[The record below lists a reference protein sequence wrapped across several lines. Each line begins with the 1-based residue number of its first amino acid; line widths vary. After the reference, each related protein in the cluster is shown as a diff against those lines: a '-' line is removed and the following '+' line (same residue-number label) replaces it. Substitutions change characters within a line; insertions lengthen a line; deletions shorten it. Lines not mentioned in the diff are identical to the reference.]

1 MSSAFRIQ
9 SVDQRMLPVA
19 RQLHAVQMSAYAQEA
34 RLLGAVYFPPLERT
48 VEDVRICAEEFMGAF
63 VGDEIVGA
71 IGVCPEDEGTGVRI
85 ASLVVAPQFQ
95 RRGIGRG
102 LMAAVLAAH
111 DGEELT
117 VQTGAKNLPAL
128 ALYAQVGFVELGR
141 WLVGRE
147 PLELIKLRR
156 PAIADSSRAR
166 NTAYPLA
173 APDSL

>member
-1 MSSAFRIQ
+1 MRSAFRIEL
-9 SVDQRMLPVA
+9 VDHRALAIAQ
-19 RQLHAVQMSAYAQEA
+19 QLHAVQMSAYAQEA

-48 VEDVRICAEEFMGAF
+48 VEDLRTSAEEFLAAF

-71 IGVCPEDEGTGVRI
+71 TSVQPDEEGMGINI

-102 LMAAVLAAH
+102 LMAAVLAAYASR
-111 DGEELT
+111 ELT

-128 ALYAQVGFVELGR
+128 ALYAQVGFVELRR

-156 PAIADSSRAR
+156 LA
-166 NTAYPLA
+166 TTYP
-173 APDSL
+173 S

>member
-1 MSSAFRIQ
+1 MHSAFRIEL
-9 SVDQRMLPVA
+9 VDHGAFVLAQ
-19 RQLHAVQMSAYAQEA
+19 QLHAVQMSAYAQEA

-48 VEDVRICAEEFMGAF
+48 VEDLRTSAEEFLAAF

-71 IGVCPEDEGTGVRI
+71 IGIRPDEEGMGINI

-111 DGEELT
+111 GGGELT
-117 VQTGAKNLPAL
+117 VQTGAKNVPAL
-128 ALYAQVGFVELGR
+128 ALYAQVGFVELRR

-156 PAIADSSRAR
+156 PATPLSS
-166 NTAYPLA
+166 
-173 APDSL
+173 

>member
-1 MSSAFRIQ
+1 MRRSFRIEI
-9 SVDQRMLPVA
+9 VDHRALPIA
-19 RQLHAVQMSAYAQEA
+19 RQLHAVQLDAYAQEA

-48 VEDVRICAEEFMGAF
+48 LVDLRTSSEEFLAAF

-71 IGVCPEDEGTGVRI
+71 VSVRPDEEGMGISI

-102 LMAAVLAAH
+102 LMAAVLSLH
-111 DGEELT
+111 DSGELT

-128 ALYAQVGFVELGR
+128 ALYAQVGFVELRR

-156 PAIADSSRAR
+156 PATSCSS
-166 NTAYPLA
+166 
-173 APDSL
+173 